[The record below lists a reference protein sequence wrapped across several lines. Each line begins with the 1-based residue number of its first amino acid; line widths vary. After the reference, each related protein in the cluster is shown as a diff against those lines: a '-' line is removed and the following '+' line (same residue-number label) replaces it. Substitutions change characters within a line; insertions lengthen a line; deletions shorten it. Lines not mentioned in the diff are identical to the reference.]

1 MGLYKTG
8 DIAKRAGVTVRT
20 MQYYDSIG
28 LLHPSLV
35 DEKGYRFY
43 SDEDMVRLQKI
54 LCLKELGFGLED
66 IRTMTATDSY
76 TSIKEALHYQIKALD
91 RKISNLTKLRD
102 NLVSVSDAPNWS
114 RMFHSMR
121 MGELESDI
129 IEQYKNSTN
138 LDIRIKLHK
147 LYSVGDV
154 SWFRWLYD
162 HYGLSDDSRVLELGC
177 GDGSLWL
184 ENRDRIKGHITLS
197 DVSSGMVDDAREAL
211 GSGFEYAV
219 FDAHSIPYESMS
231 FDLVI
236 ANHMLFYVRDIDKV
250 LCEVNRVLKDGG
262 IFCCTSYSR
271 RHMKEI
277 TDLVKEFDHRIT
289 LSSVSLY
296 EVFGLEN
303 GKDILSGHFNGVD
316 TIMFNDTLSVT
327 NPDDLLN
334 YILSCHGNQNE
345 FISKD
350 LSSFRSLMISK
361 FRNGVFDITKEA
373 CLFIAHKA

>member
-1 MGLYKTG
+1 MSFYKTG

-147 LYSVGDV
+147 LYSVSDV

-162 HYGLSDDSRVLELGC
+162 HYKLSDDSRVLELGC

-184 ENRDRIKGHITLS
+184 ENRDRIKVTLPCPMFHRAWWMMPGKHLEAGLNMQSSTHIQFLMK
-197 DVSSGMVDDAREAL
+197 VR
-211 GSGFEYAV
+211 
-219 FDAHSIPYESMS
+219 HSIWLSQTTCFSMYGTLIRY
-231 FDLVI
+231 F
-236 ANHMLFYVRDIDKV
+236 
-250 LCEVNRVLKDGG
+250 
-262 IFCCTSYSR
+262 
-271 RHMKEI
+271 
-277 TDLVKEFDHRIT
+277 VK
-289 LSSVSLY
+289 
-296 EVFGLEN
+296 
-303 GKDILSGHFNGVD
+303 
-316 TIMFNDTLSVT
+316 
-327 NPDDLLN
+327 
-334 YILSCHGNQNE
+334 
-345 FISKD
+345 
-350 LSSFRSLMISK
+350 
-361 FRNGVFDITKEA
+361 
-373 CLFIAHKA
+373 